1 MSDASPA
8 PKRARL
14 SESESQASNVVPPQI
29 YRVRVT
35 LPSYRGFRVFDVPE
49 SASFRELHLH
59 IGEAFNR
66 EPDSHCYRFEHPLP
80 TQVVGLYG
88 PKGPKTDK
96 ASVTFLCK
104 ACCVPTE
111 GLKLP
116 ELKRSLSAVKKGLN
130 AQFEAVSRS
139 YLRWDRLRPDEIQAY
154 RVEDQLHDGPFAPY
168 LRFGSRET
176 KLRFLKPGDLLEY
189 VWDLGVGWRHI
200 VAVESTRNATPQD
213 ARKGIQLVESNGI
226 SEPPEEYYWQTTEIA
241 ARVDRRDSR
250 ASSPLARASSILV

>member
-35 LPSYRGFRVFDVPE
+35 LPSYLGFRVFDVPE
-49 SASFRELHLH
+49 SASLHELHLH
-59 IGEAFNR
+59 IGRAFNR
-66 EPDSHCYRFEHPLP
+66 DPDSHGYKYEHPLP
-80 TQVVGLYG
+80 TWTVGLYG

-116 ELKRSLSAVKKGLN
+116 ELKRSLSAVKKDLA
-130 AQFEAVSRS
+130 AQFESVSQS
-139 YLRWDRLRPDEIQAY
+139 YLRWGGCRPGETQAY
-154 RVEDQLHDGPFAPY
+154 YVEDDKWGLGGPVAPY
-168 LRFGSRET
+168 MLYGSRET
-176 KLRFLKPGDLLEY
+176 KLRFLKPGDLLQY
-189 VWDLGVGWRHI
+189 LWDFGADWRHI
-200 VAVESTRNATPQD
+200 VAVESARDATPQD

-226 SEPPEEYYWQTTEIA
+226 SEPPPPEDYYC
-241 ARVDRRDSR
+241 
-250 ASSPLARASSILV
+250 

>member
-14 SESESQASNVVPPQI
+14 SGSESQASNVVPPQI

-35 LPSYRGFRVFDVPE
+35 LPSYLGFRVFDVPE
-49 SASFRELHLH
+49 FASLHELHLH

-66 EPDSHCYRFEHPLP
+66 DPDSHCYIFEHPLP
-80 TQVVGLYG
+80 AHVVGLYS

-116 ELKRSLSAVKKGLN
+116 ELKRALSAVKKDLN
-130 AQFEAVSRS
+130 AKHEAICVSWARF
-139 YLRWDRLRPDEIQAY
+139 DRLRPGEIQAY
-154 RVEDQLHDGPFAPY
+154 RVEDENQMHDRPLAPY
-168 LRFGSRET
+168 KRFGSRET
-176 KLRFLKPGDLLEY
+176 KMRFLKPGDLLKYEFDFGAS
-189 VWDLGVGWRHI
+189 WQHI
-200 VAVESTRNATPQD
+200 VAVESARYATPQD
-213 ARKGIQLVESNGI
+213 ARKGIQLVESNGL
-226 SEPPEEYYWQTTEIA
+226 SEPPDDYW
-241 ARVDRRDSR
+241 
-250 ASSPLARASSILV
+250 